1 MPTIKTPTIKVEK
14 TDNDMIKSSKRNKS
28 LKEVKS
34 SQEVKSSKGNKSLK
48 EVKSSDEIK
57 LSDNVKSSEEIKL
70 SDNVKLSDDVKSS
83 KGNKS
88 SCRMVVTPDTLFES
102 FHDLVKYIEDAIIE
116 LREDKSKTNGIK
128 FLRSLNKDVK
138 AIRDQTQ
145 RVLKQSSKKPKKVS
159 TGSTSGF
166 LKPVAVSS
174 DLCKFAGWTEGEL
187 HSRVDVTKYICQY
200 IKNHDLQ
207 DPADR
212 RCIHPDSKLNKL
224 LGLKGSTKGGDDP
237 PLRYYSLQTHLKHH
251 YPKTS

>member
-1 MPTIKTPTIKVEK
+1 MPTTKTPTIKVEK
-14 TDNDMIKSSKRNKS
+14 TDNDVVKSSKGKKS
-28 LKEVKS
+28 SEEVKEVK
-34 SQEVKSSKGNKSLK
+34 EVKSSKGNKSLK
-48 EVKSSDEIK
+48 EVKDVKDVKE
-57 LSDNVKSSEEIKL
+57 VKSSE
-70 SDNVKLSDDVKSS
+70 DVKSS
-83 KGNKS
+83 R
-88 SCRMVVTPDTLFES
+88 RMIVTPDTLLES

-145 RVLKQSSKKPKKVS
+145 RVLKQSSKKPKKVT

-174 DLCKFAGWTEGEL
+174 DLSKFAGWTEGEL

-212 RCIHPDSKLNKL
+212 RCIHPDSKLKKL
-224 LGLKGSTKGGDDP
+224 LGLKGSTKGGGGDP

>member
-14 TDNDMIKSSKRNKS
+14 TDNDMVKSSKRNNSLKEVKSSDDVKSSKRNKS

-34 SQEVKSSKGNKSLK
+34 SED
-48 EVKSSDEIK
+48 VKSSDEIK
-57 LSDNVKSSEEIKL
+57 SSEEVKSS
-70 SDNVKLSDDVKSS
+70 N
-83 KGNKS
+83 GNKS